1 MMETM
6 RPPSPKLM
14 MQGPKEVRRSS
25 MKTLMSGVL
34 LIAALIVA
42 PLAQATPCVVSDVTV
57 EGSAAN
63 ACAGMFD
70 GNVNSLAD
78 VNAALGTSFDE
89 FINAET
95 LGVTVGGVTF
105 NADGTLTFEDWFGDT
120 VAIALKQNT
129 HWAVFMVDLT
139 SRTIGL
145 DGLWNGTWSTS
156 GMQWDNKPD
165 TPRCE
170 GCGGLSHGILVSYKE
185 HEVPAPLSV
194 GLLGLSLLALSLVR
208 RR

>member
-1 MMETM
+1 
-6 RPPSPKLM
+6 
-14 MQGPKEVRRSS
+14 
-25 MKTLMSGVL
+25 MKKLMSGVL

-42 PLAQATPCVVSDVTV
+42 PLAQATLCVVSDVTV
-57 EGSAAN
+57 EGSDAY

-78 VNAALGTSFDE
+78 VNAALAALGGTPFDE

-139 SRTIGL
+139 SLTIGL

-156 GMQWDNKPD
+156 GMHWDGND
-165 TPRCE
+165 GARGCQ
-170 GCGGLSHGILVSYKE
+170 GCGGLSHGILVSYKK
-185 HEVPAPLSV
+185 HEVPAPLSI